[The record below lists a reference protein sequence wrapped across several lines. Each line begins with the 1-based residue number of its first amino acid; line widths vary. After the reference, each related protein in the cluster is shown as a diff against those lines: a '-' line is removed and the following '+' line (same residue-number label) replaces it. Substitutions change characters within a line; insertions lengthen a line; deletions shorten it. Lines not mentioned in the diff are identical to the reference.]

1 MTPLVVLHSAQ
12 SRLCSYLLVKR
23 QDARYVPLRRG
34 ERKGRYSGSHL
45 DIMKVNRRLRYQ
57 RSQAVLV
64 VRHVLDKRALS
75 TGPAVGGGGSDLDD
89 LRIKRARH
97 INCE

>member
-64 VRHVLDKRALS
+64 VRHVLDKGRCPRVLQWVEAEAIW
-75 TGPAVGGGGSDLDD
+75 TTYG
-89 LRIKRARH
+89 
-97 INCE
+97 